1 MKIAH
6 VVYDSHYIPTH
17 INQQD
22 CIVMYQRILR
32 FIILIPVIYCK
43 AIFLLN

>member
-6 VVYDSHYIPTH
+6 VVYDSHYIHTY

-22 CIVMYQRILR
+22 
-32 FIILIPVIYCK
+32 FII
-43 AIFLLN
+43 F